1 MTGVKSLSAI
11 SRPCSSRPLKPAGRW
26 TLGLRKENL
35 DRILRAIQVQVI
47 VAGIGKTYESL
58 GLAPDDFYWH
68 FVRPIWPVFALIL
81 FFDLLTALSEVL
93 LATFLAQLIDLMKG
107 TAVAADLHGS
117 FFPPVPPL
125 APGPACGGGER
136 GLHSSSDFPTQRL
149 SIRCPSIG
157 AMSARTSCRAQS
169 CA

>member
-1 MTGVKSLSAI
+1 M
-11 SRPCSSRPLKPAGRW
+11 
-26 TLGLRKENL
+26 
-35 DRILRAIQVQVI
+35 
-47 VAGIGKTYESL
+47 
-58 GLAPDDFYWH
+58 LAPDDFYWH

-93 LATFLAQLIDLMKG
+93 LATFLAQLIDLLKG

-149 SIRCPSIG
+149 SIRCPSIMEQCPREPV
-157 AMSARTSCRAQS
+157 AALSHAHTPAPVLHSCGMGQ
-169 CA
+169 